1 MGCICQVISEGVIE
15 MADNEKITGVKTNE
29 NTETVDDILA
39 EILNNDGTF
48 KDEFNSLLAKYIG
61 VSQQDIVVPKVDISD
76 RSDEDN
82 PRERAVFDS
91 PEVNYDIEKSVD
103 ERIAEKLPEAIRE
116 MYSEASSDAQRPE
129 FTSTGDVK
137 YPTMGIG
144 EAEQR
149 VVFDA
154 DWEEKAKEE
163 AARLERVRQDRML
176 RGDSAYA
183 RTFVAGGMYMSQR
196 NRYVNEPS
204 SGSLYID
211 PLSRDEDFETA
222 DTNSEYFNHDKKPF
236 FPEGFSVIPRS
247 NGSAYG
253 KTARAAR
260 SSKAVSAK
268 TQGKIDE
275 KTYESFA
282 RSHERAEKARTSW
295 LEVEDKKDKKK
306 KKSIFGK
313 KNKTELSERR
323 RGEYSV
329 PASPDVPDEAVIP
342 EDEYISDEPVR
353 VMPYDTDV
361 YQVADETEGLRTAV
375 AEIVDKYNKRNEE
388 DEKKRL
394 EEEARKAEMRRIE
407 EEERLRKEE
416 ELRLL
421 KADMSP
427 EVAEFIGN
435 GEEDDFGEYDDF
447 SDIGADDN
455 NVSVSTAEVK
465 KTDVTVKPSEAV
477 RGADYL
483 ERLETVYEETPAD
496 ATPKAEESTDK
507 KAGQSKISKNS
518 RNRKNGGRKNK

>member
-1 MGCICQVISEGVIE
+1 
-15 MADNEKITGVKTNE
+15 MADNEKIAGVKTND

-61 VSQQDIVVPKVDISD
+61 VAQQDIVVPKVDISD

-82 PRERAVFDS
+82 PREKAVFDS
-91 PEVNYDIEKSVD
+91 PDVKYDIEKSVD

-196 NRYVNEPS
+196 NRYVNAPS

-268 TQGKIDE
+268 TQEKIDE
-275 KTYESFA
+275 NTYESFA
-282 RSHERAEKARTSW
+282 RSHEKAEKARTSW

-306 KKSIFGK
+306 KKSLFGK
-313 KNKTELSERR
+313 KNNKASSERR
-323 RGEYSV
+323 REH
-329 PASPDVPDEAVIP
+329 PAPEAPFIP
-342 EDEYISDEPVR
+342 EEAAIPENEYIPDGPSR

-361 YQVADETEGLRTAV
+361 YQVQDETEGLRTAV

-407 EEERLRKEE
+407 EEEKLRKEE

-427 EVAEFIGN
+427 EVAEFVGN
-435 GEEDDFGEYDDF
+435 GEEEDFGEYDDF
-447 SDIGADDN
+447 SDIGTEGLDLSA
-455 NVSVSTAEVK
+455 AEVK
-465 KTDVTVKPSEAV
+465 KAEAAAVPSGNMP
-477 RGADYL
+477 GAGYL
-483 ERLETVYEETPAD
+483 ERLESEYEETTAESPVNE
-496 ATPKAEESTDK
+496 EESTDK

-518 RNRKNGGRKNK
+518 RNRKNGERKK

>member
-1 MGCICQVISEGVIE
+1 MSEGVIE
-15 MADNEKITGVKTNE
+15 MADNEIITGVKSNE
-29 NTETVDDILA
+29 NAETVDDILA

-76 RSDEDN
+76 RSDEEN

-91 PEVNYDIEKSVD
+91 PDVKYDIEKSVD

-253 KTARAAR
+253 KTARAAK
-260 SSKAVSAK
+260 SSKAVSVK

-275 KTYESFA
+275 NTYESFA

-295 LEVEDKKDKKK
+295 LEVEDKNDRKKK
-306 KKSIFGK
+306 RSLFGK
-313 KNKTELSERR
+313 KSRSGSAEKRKTE
-323 RGEYSV
+323 YSAPLKITV
-329 PASPDVPDEAVIP
+329 PEETAAS
-342 EDEYISDEPVR
+342 EDEYIPDEPIR

-407 EEERLRKEE
+407 EEERLRREE

-421 KADMSP
+421 KAEMSP

-435 GEEDDFGEYDDF
+435 GEDDDFGAYDDF
-447 SDIGADDN
+447 VDIGADGISDN
-455 NVSVSTAEVK
+455 ISDTAEKSTADVK
-465 KTDVTVKPSEAV
+465 KNKAVTLSGAV
-477 RGADYL
+477 PGADYL
-483 ERLETVYEETPAD
+483 EKLESADEEIPAAASYETENNSED
-496 ATPKAEESTDK
+496 N
-507 KAGQSKISKNS
+507 AGQSKKTKNS